1 MWAWG
6 PCHSSYSLP
15 LWWAHTTYNALW
27 LHSHT
32 PLVCTHSLWWPPTS
46 DQPSRHQRLP
56 QQQIWRANLM
66 HWKST
71 LQYSVSYTLWPDI
84 LSSTYTGWFH
94 QHQHNKKACQN
105 RLITIKSKYL
115 KYSTFAFPC
124 LPCQVCQLSLSTTS
138 WANTIFSTPQTP
150 LQPQTLS
157 STKKLP
163 ASLLDWWLLIVSS
176 S

>member
-105 RLITIKSKYL
+105 RFWLQSRVNIWSIQPLHSPVYHAKSVSYL
-115 KYSTFAFPC
+115 CPLLLGPTPSSQPLKHHCNLRLYR
-124 LPCQVCQLSLSTTS
+124 QQKNCQLACLTG
-138 WANTIFSTPQTP
+138 
-150 LQPQTLS
+150 
-157 STKKLP
+157 
-163 ASLLDWWLLIVSS
+163 DY
-176 S
+176 